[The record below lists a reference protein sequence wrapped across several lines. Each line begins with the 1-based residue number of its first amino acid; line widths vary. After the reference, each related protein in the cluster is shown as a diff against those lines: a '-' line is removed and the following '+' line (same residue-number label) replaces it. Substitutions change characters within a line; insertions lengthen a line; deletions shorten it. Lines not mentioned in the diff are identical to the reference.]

1 MDHGINPDKLREE
14 CGVLGIYT
22 KSREDT
28 AKLLYYGLYA
38 LQHRGQESAGIAVN
52 DGLRSNYHKGIGLVP
67 DVFNEKNLEELIGEI
82 GIGHVRYSSEGMG
95 HLENA
100 QPLVARYRR
109 GSLSLAH
116 NGSLINAD
124 IIRERLED
132 DGVIFQTSID
142 SEVIVNLIARYSND
156 GIIPAIE
163 RTMDL
168 IKGAYALVIMTED
181 KLIGIRDPLGLR
193 PLCLGK
199 RGEDYILSSESCAL
213 DVMGATLIR
222 DLEPGEIICIT
233 KDGIS
238 STYYERPKRRA
249 SCIFEYVYFARPDSV
264 IDTVSIYEARKNSGK
279 ILYEEHPVDGDMV
292 IAVPDSSIPSAIG
305 YSEASGIPYG
315 EGLIKNRYIGRTF
328 IQASQS
334 MRELAVRL
342 KLNPL
347 GINIKGKRI
356 VLIDDSI
363 VRGTTIRKL
372 VHRLKNDGAKEV
384 HVRISSPPVILSCYF
399 GINTPDRSQLIGA
412 VKTTEEIREMIG
424 ADSLGY
430 ISEQGLIKATG
441 LPKEHFCTAC
451 FSGNY
456 PMNVGEKQNIKN
468 KKVFQRLA
476 GGE

>member
-168 IKGAYALVIMTED
+168 IKG
-181 KLIGIRDPLGLR
+181 
-193 PLCLGK
+193 
-199 RGEDYILSSESCAL
+199 
-213 DVMGATLIR
+213 
-222 DLEPGEIICIT
+222 
-233 KDGIS
+233 
-238 STYYERPKRRA
+238 
-249 SCIFEYVYFARPDSV
+249 
-264 IDTVSIYEARKNSGK
+264 
-279 ILYEEHPVDGDMV
+279 
-292 IAVPDSSIPSAIG
+292 
-305 YSEASGIPYG
+305 
-315 EGLIKNRYIGRTF
+315 
-328 IQASQS
+328 
-334 MRELAVRL
+334 
-342 KLNPL
+342 
-347 GINIKGKRI
+347 
-356 VLIDDSI
+356 
-363 VRGTTIRKL
+363 
-372 VHRLKNDGAKEV
+372 
-384 HVRISSPPVILSCYF
+384 
-399 GINTPDRSQLIGA
+399 
-412 VKTTEEIREMIG
+412 
-424 ADSLGY
+424 
-430 ISEQGLIKATG
+430 
-441 LPKEHFCTAC
+441 
-451 FSGNY
+451 
-456 PMNVGEKQNIKN
+456 
-468 KKVFQRLA
+468 
-476 GGE
+476 

>member
-1 MDHGINPDKLREE
+1 MYHGINPEKLKEE

-22 KSREDT
+22 ENTEET
-28 AKLLYYGLYA
+28 ARLLYYGLYA

-52 DGLRSNYHKGIGLVP
+52 DGLRSNYHKGMGLVP
-67 DVFNEKNLEELIGEI
+67 DVFKEETISSLIGHI
-82 GIGHVRYSSEGMG
+82 GIGHVRYSSAGKG
-95 HLENA
+95 HVENA

-116 NGSLINAD
+116 NGSLTNAEK
-124 IIRERLED
+124 IRNRLED
-132 DGVIFQTSID
+132 DGVVFQTSID
-142 SEVIVNLIARYSND
+142 SEVIVNLIARYSNE
-156 GIIPAIE
+156 GMIPAIE

-168 IKGAYALVIMTED
+168 IKGAYALVIMTEEE
-181 KLIGIRDPLGLR
+181 LIGIRDPLGLR

-199 RGEDYILSSESCAL
+199 MGNNYVLASESCAL
-213 DVMGATLIR
+213 DVMGATLVR
-222 DLEPGEIICIT
+222 DIQPGEIISINKEGVT
-233 KDGIS
+233 S
-238 STYYERPKRRA
+238 RYYKKSEKRA

-264 IDTVSIYEARKNSGK
+264 VDGVSIYEARKNAGK
-279 ILYEEHPVDGDMV
+279 VLAKEYPAEGDMV
-292 IAVPDSSIPSAIG
+292 VAVPDSSIPAAIG
-305 YSEASGIPYG
+305 YSEASGIPFG

-328 IQASQS
+328 IQPTQS

-347 GINIKGKRI
+347 GVNIKGKKI

-372 VHRLKNDGAKEV
+372 VERLKNDGAKEV
-384 HVRISSPPVILSCYF
+384 HVRISSPPVIHSCYF
-399 GINTPDRSQLIGA
+399 GIHTPDRNKLIGA
-412 VKTTEEIREMIG
+412 IKTVEEIRRLIK

-430 ISEQGLIKATG
+430 ISIEGLIEATN

-451 FSGNY
+451 FDGNY
-456 PMNVGEKQNIKN
+456 PMEVPNVGEK
-468 KKVFQRLA
+468 KVFERLA